1 MVDRFAGYYTPI
13 VVAGAVATVLIP
25 PLLLGGAWGTW
36 FVRGLTLLVVA
47 CPCAFVISTPVSV
60 VSGLTSAARNG
71 VLIKGGDHLERMG
84 EVDTVAFDKTG
95 TLTTGELAVT
105 DVVPAAGHDEAD
117 ILATAAGVE
126 RHSEHPIGTAI
137 VERAREVGVNLPE
150 ASGFESLTG
159 RGVRADL
166 GGTRYVGKP
175 ALFAELGHDLGHTH
189 LRTDGGATAVGVGGA
204 AIGDPTCER
213 PGCVDLQAGTI
224 AELQSD
230 GKTVVLVGTETD
242 LYGVVAVADTVR
254 PEARAVVDALADAG
268 VRTVM
273 LTGDNERTAQ
283 AVGEAV
289 GIGTVRADL
298 LPEAKL
304 DAIEGLLADGTVAMV
319 GDGINDA
326 PALARADVGI
336 AMGAAGTDAAL
347 ETADIALMADNLGG
361 VPYSLRLARGANDII
376 KQNIGASL
384 AVKAVLAVGAPL
396 GYVSVIVAVLVGDMG
411 MSLGV
416 TSNAFRLGRVE
427 PAEYDGGRDGTKVD

>member
-1 MVDRFAGYYTPI
+1 
-13 VVAGAVATVLIP
+13 
-25 PLLLGGAWGTW
+25 
-36 FVRGLTLLVVA
+36 
-47 CPCAFVISTPVSV
+47 
-60 VSGLTSAARNG
+60 
-71 VLIKGGDHLERMG
+71 
-84 EVDTVAFDKTG
+84 
-95 TLTTGELAVT
+95 
-105 DVVPAAGHDEAD
+105 
-117 ILATAAGVE
+117 
-126 RHSEHPIGTAI
+126 
-137 VERAREVGVNLPE
+137 
-150 ASGFESLTG
+150 
-159 RGVRADL
+159 
-166 GGTRYVGKP
+166 
-175 ALFAELGHDLGHTH
+175 
-189 LRTDGGATAVGVGGA
+189 
-204 AIGDPTCER
+204 
-213 PGCVDLQAGTI
+213 
-224 AELQSD
+224 
-230 GKTVVLVGTETD
+230 TETD